1 MSSPLLEPVT
11 AGRRFGRAISAWLS
25 IVFGLVGVAA
35 VPAAIAVTERRADLE
50 LIYSAAG
57 VPVAFFGG
65 LVAMVLARRARRR
78 SRLTVSGRGG
88 RPARVGNAL
97 GLLALLLAGTAA
109 LAVGW
114 YALLTWRARS

>member
-1 MSSPLLEPVT
+1 MRSPLLESAT
-11 AGRRFGRAISAWLS
+11 AGRRVGRAVSAWLS
-25 IVFGLVGVAA
+25 IVLGLAGVAA

-57 VPVAFFGG
+57 IPVALLCG
-65 LVAMVLARRARRR
+65 LAAMLLARRGRRR

-88 RPARVGNAL
+88 RPARIGNAL

-114 YALLTWRARS
+114 YAVLTWQAGS

>member
-1 MSSPLLEPVT
+1 MSAPLLESST
-11 AGRRFGRAISAWLS
+11 AGRRVGRAVIAWLS
-25 IVFGLVGVAA
+25 IVFGLAGVAA

-50 LIYSAAG
+50 LIYAAAG
-57 VPVAFFGG
+57 IPVAFLLG
-65 LVAMVLARRARRR
+65 LVAILLARRARRR
-78 SRLTVSGRGG
+78 SRLTVSGRGA

-114 YALLTWRARS
+114 YALLTWRGRS